1 MDLAGFFSSSFFF
14 FLFCEFARVTPMRVA
29 AVFAELITWA
39 LFFLSCPS
47 NGAGAVSL
55 DFPSHGV
62 MGRDDAIAC
71 FFRGFSTS

>member
-1 MDLAGFFSSSFFF
+1 MDWPGFFLHLFFF
-14 FLFCEFARVTPMRVA
+14 SFCEFCTCNNDAGSC
-29 AVFAELITWA
+29 
-39 LFFLSCPS
+39 LFRRTYYVGAFLSVLPEQRS
-47 NGAGAVSL
+47 GAVSL